1 MAWKDILVFA
11 DGSLNGLARVQVAA
25 NLAGAR
31 PDCRL
36 TVCAPI
42 VLPQLPY
49 GPMAAGL
56 SELVDRAYDLAREDG
71 GRAVRAIQKAA
82 PALIG
87 ERLTIET
94 PEIELSE
101 AQSLAG
107 VLGQSADLVIV
118 GRPIAEDMSRLD
130 DLLLEGALFRSGRP
144 CLVIPRWETPSP
156 IGARALIAWRAS
168 AQAARAAHDA
178 LPLLQT
184 AQTVRIMHAGDPAAG
199 AGENPLALDRLARHL
214 RRHGVAV
221 EEPKSA
227 PLGDEIGAA
236 LLAEARIMGAD
247 LVVMGGY
254 GHGRLRDM
262 VLGGATRTVLHH
274 AEIAVLM
281 AH

>member
-1 MAWKDILVFA
+1 MAWKDILVFG
-11 DGSLNGLARVQVAA
+11 DGSLNGLARVQIAA
-25 NLAGAR
+25 GLAGGL

-36 TVCAPI
+36 TACAPI
-42 VLPQLPY
+42 ILPQRPY
-49 GPMAAGL
+49 GPMATGL
-56 SELVDRAYDLAREDG
+56 SELVDRAHDLAREDG

-82 PALIG
+82 PELIG
-87 ERLTIET
+87 DRLTIES
-94 PEIELSE
+94 PEIDLAE

-130 DLLLEGALFRSGRP
+130 DLVLEGALFRSGRP
-144 CLVIPRWETPSP
+144 CLVIPRWDKPKR
-156 IGARALIAWRAS
+156 IGARALIAWRGS
-168 AQAARAAHDA
+168 AQAARAVHDA
-178 LPLLQT
+178 LPLLET
-184 AQTVRIMHAGDPAAG
+184 AQTVRIMHAGEPSPATG
-199 AGENPLALDRLARHL
+199 DNPLALARLARHL
-214 RRHGVAV
+214 SRHGVAV

-227 PLGDEIGAA
+227 PLGAEIGAA
-236 LLAEARIMGAD
+236 ILAEARIMGAD
-247 LVVMGGY
+247 LLVMGAY